1 MTFKVYY
8 TDDNNKVVI
17 QRSFGEETK
26 STKIDRNV
34 YDAISVI
41 SEPVSNGELQRII
54 AGALGINT
62 AGGRSGKASAIIE
75 KYTFGF
81 SNFNGW
87 CALLIG
93 VNIEGKRH
101 FKFNDNAPDFSPV
114 QKTEML
120 NNKKGKEDQLVI
132 QAQATVS
139 TQSRWHIDDSSL
151 TEDQL
156 LDARF
161 NRAFDYLGIDPK
173 DPNSDDLTLE
183 DVERIEKV
191 LKKEGLI

>member
-1 MTFKVYY
+1 MSFKVFY

-17 QRSFGEETK
+17 QRTLGEETK
-26 STKIDRNV
+26 TTKIDRNV
-34 YDAISVI
+34 YDAVSKITQ
-41 SEPVSNGELQRII
+41 PVSNGELQRII
-54 AGALGINT
+54 ATALGVST

-93 VNIEGKRH
+93 VNIDGKRH
-101 FKFNDNAPDFSPV
+101 FKFNENAPDFSPV
-114 QKTEML
+114 HKTEML
-120 NNKKGKEDQLVI
+120 NVKPPKETPAL
-132 QAQATVS
+132 QAQVTAVPV
-139 TQSRWHIDDSSL
+139 QSRWHIDTTDL

-156 LDARF
+156 MEARF
-161 NRAFDYLGIDPK
+161 NRAFNYLGIDPN
-173 DPNSDDLTLE
+173 DLNTDDLTLE
-183 DVERIEKV
+183 DVEHIEKV